1 MHRREFISTLG
12 QAGLLATGTIAATH
26 SVRAAG
32 SKPRIRVGQIGTG
45 HAHADGKLATLRRS
59 PDYEVVGVVES
70 DERLRRTAAQRKD
83 YQGLPWLTEEQLLN
97 TKGLQAVVVE
107 TEVKD
112 LLSVGA
118 HCVAAG
124 AHLHLDKPAGESL
137 PQFRRLLDDATRQG
151 LTVQMGYMFR
161 YNPAFEL
168 CFRAV
173 REGWLGKLFSIES
186 VMSKAVPLAE
196 RNKLLP
202 YRGGM
207 MFELGCHLIDATL
220 TMLGKPD
227 KVTTH
232 GRHSGQ
238 YQDDFL
244 DNQLA
249 VLEYPGVIVNLR
261 STLLEVE
268 GKVRRQFVVCGD
280 GGTADIQPLEP
291 GALRLALA
299 QPRGG
304 FKTGYQNVTFP
315 DPPHYQAQLADFAQ
329 CVRGEKKPAWTPAH
343 DLAVQ
348 ETVLLASGLP
358 VT

>member
-1 MHRREFISTLG
+1 
-12 QAGLLATGTIAATH
+12 
-26 SVRAAG
+26 
-32 SKPRIRVGQIGTG
+32 
-45 HAHADGKLATLRRS
+45 
-59 PDYEVVGVVES
+59 
-70 DERLRRTAAQRKD
+70 
-83 YQGLPWLTEEQLLN
+83 
-97 TKGLQAVVVE
+97 
-107 TEVKD
+107 
-112 LLSVGA
+112 
-118 HCVAAG
+118 
-124 AHLHLDKPAGESL
+124 
-137 PQFRRLLDDATRQG
+137 
-151 LTVQMGYMFR
+151 
-161 YNPAFEL
+161 
-168 CFRAV
+168 
-173 REGWLGKLFSIES
+173 
-186 VMSKAVPLAE
+186 MSKAVPVAE

-207 MFELGCHLIDATL
+207 MFELGCHRIDATL

-291 GALRLALA
+291 SALRLALA

-315 DPPHYQAQLADFAQ
+315 DPPRYQAQLADFAQ

>member
-12 QAGLLATGTIAATH
+12 QAGLLATGAIGST
-26 SVRAAG
+26 RPLQAAG
-32 SKPRIRVGQIGTG
+32 SQPRIRVGQIGTG

-59 PDYEVVGVVES
+59 PDYEVVGVVEP
-70 DERLRRTAAQRKD
+70 DERLRRAAEKRKD
-83 YQGLPWLTEEQLLN
+83 YQGIPWLTVEQLLN
-97 TKGLQAVVVE
+97 TKGLRAVVVE

-112 LLSVGA
+112 LVPLGA
-118 HCVAAG
+118 RCVAAG
-124 AHLHLDKPAGESL
+124 MHLHLDKPAGESL
-137 PQFRRLLDDATRQG
+137 PQFRRLLDDAARQG

-161 YNPAFEL
+161 YNPAFQL
-168 CFRAV
+168 CFRAA

-186 VMSKAVPLAE
+186 VMSKAVPLEE

-207 MFELGCHLIDATL
+207 MFELGCHLIDATI

-227 KVTTH
+227 KVTTY

-249 VLEYPGVIVNLR
+249 VLEYPSVIVNLR
-261 STLLEVE
+261 STLMEVE

-280 GGTADIQPLEP
+280 GGTVDIQPLEP
-291 GALRLALA
+291 AALRLALA

-315 DPPHYQAQLADFAQ
+315 DSPRYQAQLADFAQ
-329 CVRGEKKPAWTPAH
+329 CIREEKKSEWSSAH
-343 DLAVQ
+343 DLVVQ